1 MTFFC
6 AFLLSHSEIVIY
18 LATRSS
24 SYTLLLSRTHCALD
38 QRIVDKHIQNMTI
51 VSRVLVIPIY
61 VTGCCSN
68 LIQSFICMLLVDSFN
83 SQGAVV
89 KTSI

>member
-6 AFLLSHSEIVIY
+6 AFLLSHNEIVIY
-18 LATRSS
+18 LATCS
-24 SYTLLLSRTHCALD
+24 SYTFLLSRTHCALD
-38 QRIVDKHIQNMTI
+38 QRIVDEHIQNMTI

-61 VTGCCSN
+61 VTGCCNN
-68 LIQSFICMLLVDSFN
+68 LIQSFMCMLLVDNFN